1 MVKLKRLKIEKYRNV
16 KPGTELHFRDSLNV
30 LLGRNGTG
38 KTTLLNLIVQLL
50 RWDFSQLQNEA
61 ADLEYELET
70 AEAELLVRLR
80 TEVLQDPAGRAT
92 SGRRIPDE
100 LFAMELVQRNSRYAT
115 VLEVEIVQPEAY
127 LLRLDGSMLTL
138 SVRGSPPFYQA
149 NPTQPLLGRNSLL
162 EIVSILGGPFAEP
175 GPMQIPVWALASAI
189 TGRVAF
195 LRRFDESLEYLGHI
209 TQQAS
214 FGAQKVQPPYA
225 GTDSY
230 IAYPRGGPQLFAERL
245 QALLKHNPEVDE
257 IRIESSDEEAEFLVR
272 LVELL
277 GFESAQVR
285 LQRISRSA
293 GPDEQVE
300 FGNTQF
306 YFVRRD
312 GSITSHSLLSYGQKR
327 LLAFYYYLASN
338 PGCVVAD
345 ELVNGMHH
353 EWIEACLEDLG
364 ERQAFLTS
372 QNPLLL
378 DYLSFESAEE
388 VRSSFVLCRTEFQ
401 EGREQ
406 MVWEN
411 MTAEDSEGFFKAYQ
425 VAIQHVSELLRTR
438 GLW

>member
-50 RWDFSQLQNEA
+50 SWDFSQLLNEVV
-61 ADLEYELET
+61 DLEYELET
-70 AEAELLVRLR
+70 PKAGLIVRGR
-80 TEVLQDPAGRAT
+80 TEAIQEPGGIATNGRQL
-92 SGRRIPDE
+92 SDE
-100 LFAMELVQRNSRYAT
+100 MLAMGLVQRSPRYTT
-115 VLEVEIVQPEAY
+115 VLEVEIVKSTTVSY
-127 LLRLDGSMLTL
+127 LLKWEGSTLTL
-138 SVRGSPPFYQA
+138 AKKGEVPFYKA
-149 NPTQPLLGRNSLL
+149 NPQQPLLGPAALYA
-162 EIVSILGGPFAEP
+162 ITTALGGIF
-175 GPMQIPVWALASAI
+175 GPLEQLRAPVLALASAGVL
-189 TGRVAF
+189 TF
-195 LRRFDESLEYLGHI
+195 LRRFDESLEYMGHI
-209 TQQAS
+209 TQQDS
-214 FGAQKVQPPYA
+214 FPAQKSQNGLYLA
-225 GTDSY
+225 FS
-230 IAYPRGGPQLFAERL
+230 RSGPQFFARRL
-245 QALLKHNPEVDE
+245 MDLLNGDPKSDE
-257 IRIESSDEEAEFLVR
+257 IRIESHDEEAEFLAR

-285 LQRISRSA
+285 LQRMSRSA
-293 GPDEQVE
+293 GPGEQVE
-300 FGNTQF
+300 FGNIQF

-312 GSITSHSLLSYGQKR
+312 GSIINHSLLSYGQKR

-338 PGCVVAD
+338 PTCVVAD

-353 EWIEACLEDLG
+353 EWIDACLEDLG

-378 DYLSFESAEE
+378 DYLGFESAEE
-388 VRSSFVLCRTEFQ
+388 VRSSFVLCRTEFH

-411 MTAEDSEGFFKAYQ
+411 MTSEDAGGFFKAYQ

>member
-30 LLGRNGTG
+30 MLGRNGTG

-50 RWDFSQLQNEA
+50 NWDFSQLLNEA
-61 ADLEYELET
+61 ADLEYGLVVS
-70 AEAELLVRLR
+70 EAELTVRVR
-80 TEVLQDPAGRAT
+80 TVGLQESAGIAADAQALP
-92 SGRRIPDE
+92 GDI
-100 LFAMELVQRNSRYAT
+100 LAMRLVQGSPRYTT
-115 VLEVEIVQPEAY
+115 VLEVEIAQPGPKVHI
-127 LLRLDGSMLTL
+127 LRLEGSLLTL
-138 SVRGSPPFYQA
+138 SRPGESPYFHA
-149 NPTQPLLGRNSLL
+149 NPTQP
-162 EIVSILGGPFAEP
+162 ILGQHSLYELISAFGGFLRAPEP
-175 GPMQIPVWALASAI
+175 VLALSSAMA
-189 TGRVAF
+189 GGLLF
-195 LRRFDESLEYLGHI
+195 LRRFDESLEYLGQI
-209 TQQAS
+209 TQREALTAVRLPREGHVYVALS
-214 FGAQKVQPPYA
+214 RGSPPVFEKRI
-225 GTDSY
+225 THLLNRE
-230 IAYPRGGPQLFAERL
+230 PRAD
-245 QALLKHNPEVDE
+245 EV
-257 IRIESSDEEAEFLVR
+257 RIESSDEESKFLAR
-272 LVELL
+272 LVELV

-293 GPDEQVE
+293 GPDEKIE
-300 FGNTQF
+300 FGNIQF

-312 GSITSHSLLSYGQKR
+312 GSVTSHSLLSYGQKR

-338 PGCVVAD
+338 PDCVVAD

-353 EWIEACLEDLG
+353 EWIEACLDDLG

-378 DYLSFESAEE
+378 DYLSFESSKE
-388 VRSSFVLCRTEFQ
+388 VRDSFVLCRTEFH

-411 MTAEDSEGFFKAYQ
+411 MTEEDAGGFFKAYQ